1 MARPNPWT
9 NRIAALALGA
19 GLAMSLVIA
28 PCWWTIYRD
37 HNPVCS
43 EYKPDFI
50 SLYTA
55 AVLVT
60 GDRPGLYDLERQRV
74 VQQPIDPSRGSWVL
88 PFFYPP
94 FFALLLAP
102 LAAFPFSAAFALM
115 TLVNIALLAL
125 ALALLMRKLELG
137 RAQKNWLMLA
147 TVCNYGVHYAL
158 LQAQT
163 SFLALILLVL
173 FVAALTDDRYGR
185 AGWWSGM
192 LIFKPPLLAVP
203 GLLLLIK
210 KSWRGVGALAL
221 VVVGLCLLSYFT
233 LGLEGLRAYLSVSQ
247 RAMAGEAA
255 LSIQPERM
263 HNLRALAYFFA
274 APAWRDYL
282 WYALT
287 LVALGTVALQCGRP
301 LGLARRSYAA
311 WVKIFLGLI
320 LVAPHFHDHDM
331 TLFIIPAAFILKLGG
346 DQVPP
351 WVALTLVG
359 AGVFPL
365 INTLAFP
372 HLPPLIPL
380 AGFAYLLSGL
390 RPASHFA

>member
-1 MARPNPWT
+1 
-9 NRIAALALGA
+9 
-19 GLAMSLVIA
+19 MSLVIG

-37 HNPVCS
+37 HDPVCS

-60 GDRPGLYDLERQRV
+60 SDRPALYDLERQRQ

-102 LAAFPFSAAFALM
+102 LAAFSFSAAFVLM
-115 TLVNIALLAL
+115 TLVNGALLAL
-125 ALALLMRKLELG
+125 SLAILMSRLELG
-137 RAQKNWLMLA
+137 RTQKIWLMLA
-147 TVCNYGVHYAL
+147 TFCNYGVHYAL

-163 SFLALILLVL
+163 SFLALLLLVL
-173 FVAALTDDRYGR
+173 FVAALIDKRHGR
-185 AGWWSGM
+185 AGWCCGM
-192 LIFKPPLLAVP
+192 LLFKPPLLAVP

-210 KSWRGVGALAL
+210 KSWRGIGALGLMVVSLGL
-221 VVVGLCLLSYFT
+221 VSYFA
-233 LGLEGLRAYLSVSQ
+233 LGLEGLRVYLSVSQ
-247 RAMAGEAA
+247 QAVAGEAA

-274 APAWRDYL
+274 APPWRDFL

-287 LVALGTVALQCGRP
+287 LAALGAVGLQCRRP
-301 LGLARRSYAA
+301 LGLATRSYAA

-331 TLFIIPAAFILKLGG
+331 TLFILPTAFILKLGG
-346 DQVPP
+346 DPVPP
-351 WVALTLVG
+351 WAALTLVG
-359 AGVFPL
+359 AGVLPL

-380 AGFAYLLSGL
+380 AGLAYLLCGWRRAAPST
-390 RPASHFA
+390 